1 MRRAYDEDMKP
12 QRLVV
17 VLTLLN
23 LGLLAVVL
31 ARGRPAE
38 ARDAP
43 VLRGRALEIV
53 DDHGKVRA
61 SIQVLPANATVAMPD
76 GTRGYPETVLLRLV
90 TGEGRPSVKLSATER
105 GGILVLGG
113 ESDPTYAQLR
123 GDRAKASLTLV
134 GEDGQPHT
142 IEH

>member
-1 MRRAYDEDMKP
+1 MKP
-12 QRLVV
+12 YRIVV

-23 LGLLAVVL
+23 LALLVFLLV
-31 ARGRPAE
+31 RGMPAQASE
-38 ARDAP
+38 APP
-43 VLRGRALEIV
+43 VRALEIV

-61 SIQVLPANATVAMPD
+61 SIKVLPANATVALPD
-76 GTRGYPETVLLRLV
+76 DTRGYPEIVLLRRV
-90 TGEGRPSVKLSATER
+90 TAEGRPSVKLGATER
-105 GGILVLGG
+105 GGALVLGG

-134 GEDGQPHT
+134 GKDGQPHT

>member
-1 MRRAYDEDMKP
+1 MKAA
-12 QRLVV
+12 RLVV
-17 VLTLLN
+17 TLTLLN
-23 LGLLAVVL
+23 LGLLVALL

-38 ARDAP
+38 AGDAPP

-76 GTRGYPETVLLRLV
+76 GTRGYPEIVLLRLV
-90 TGEGRPSVKLSATER
+90 TAEGRPSVKLGATER
-105 GGILVLGG
+105 GGTLVLGG
-113 ESDPTYAQLR
+113 ESDPTYAQLK
-123 GDRAKASLTLV
+123 GDRGKASLTLV
-134 GEDGQPHT
+134 GKDGQPHT